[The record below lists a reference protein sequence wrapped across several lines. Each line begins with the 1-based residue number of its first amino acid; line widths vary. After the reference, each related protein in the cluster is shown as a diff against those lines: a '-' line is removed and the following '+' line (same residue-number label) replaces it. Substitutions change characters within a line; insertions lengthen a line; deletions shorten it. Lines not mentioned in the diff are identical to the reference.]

1 MAGLRGSGKV
11 YLNRKVSGSYTG
23 FVDMANIASFTI
35 GNDGGDTVTLKST
48 APTNY
53 GAVIGSAT
61 TPGDDTISITL
72 NDPNRK
78 NLTTMMLGTDT
89 AITNTGA
96 AITNESVTVIAK
108 GTYVALAK
116 RRIAASPAPVVT
128 NSGGTVTYTEDT
140 DYVVDYDNGLLF
152 ITADSTIAAGT
163 IAVDYTHEDYT
174 GYKIQA
180 RTEPSINCK
189 MLFLGENLDS
199 GELIRVIAD
208 SVELSPEGDFSLI
221 SADGEFLEFTLSG
234 TIKVPDGET
243 VPFTVEV
250 TT

>member
-11 YLNRKVSGSYTG
+11 YLDRKVSGSYTG

-48 APTNY
+48 APQNY

-72 NDPNRK
+72 NVPNRK
-78 NLTTMMLGTDT
+78 NLTTMLLGTDS
-89 AITNTGA
+89 AVTNTGA
-96 AITNESVTVIAK
+96 AVTNESVTVLGK
-108 GTYVALAK
+108 GTYVLLAK
-116 RRIAASPAPVVT
+116 RKIAASPAPVVT
-128 NSGGTVTYTEDT
+128 NTANTVTYVEDT
-140 DYVVDYDNGLLF
+140 DYVVDYDNGMLF
-152 ITADSTIAAGT
+152 ITSDSSISAGT
-163 IAVDYTHEDYT
+163 IHVDYTHEDYS
-174 GYKIQA
+174 GYSINA
-180 RTEPSINCK
+180 RTESSINCK
-189 MLFLGENLDS
+189 MLFLGENLDDGS
-199 GELIRVIAD
+199 LIRIVAN

-243 VPFTVEV
+243 VPFTMEV
-250 TT
+250 IS